1 MAKKYYAVRKG
12 KTTGIF
18 ESWNEC
24 KESVSGYSGAE
35 YKGFLSVDDA
45 LAYLD
50 GRKKESIDRVRDDAA
65 VAYVDGSYDAKTG
78 LFSFGAVIFFED
90 KETNMSRAF
99 EDAELSLMRNVAGE
113 IKGAVAAMEYC
124 IQNGIKKLDLYYDYQ
139 GIESWCTGAWKTNKT
154 GTVEYKRFY
163 DSIKSEL
170 DVRFVKVKGHSGD
183 KYNDKADSL
192 AKSALG
198 L

>member
-50 GRKKESIDRVRDDAA
+50 GREKESIDRVRDDAA

-78 LFSFGAVIFFED
+78 LFSLGAVIF
-90 KETNMSRAF
+90 
-99 EDAELSLMRNVAGE
+99 
-113 IKGAVAAMEYC
+113 
-124 IQNGIKKLDLYYDYQ
+124 
-139 GIESWCTGAWKTNKT
+139 
-154 GTVEYKRFY
+154 TVE
-163 DSIKSEL
+163 
-170 DVRFVKVKGHSGD
+170 
-183 KYNDKADSL
+183 SL
-192 AKSALG
+192 
-198 L
+198 

>member
-18 ESWNEC
+18 ESWDEC
-24 KESVSGYSGAE
+24 RESVSGFSGAE

-50 GRKKESIDRVRDDAA
+50 GREKESIDRVRDDAA

>member
-50 GRKKESIDRVRDDAA
+50 GIEKESIDRVRDDAA

>member
-1 MAKKYYAVRKG
+1 MTKKYYAVRKG

-18 ESWNEC
+18 ESWDEC
-24 KESVSGYSGAE
+24 RESVSGYSGAE

-50 GRKKESIDRVRDDAA
+50 GREKESIDRVRDDAA

>member
-50 GRKKESIDRVRDDAA
+50 GREKESIDRVRDDAA

>member
-18 ESWNEC
+18 ESWDEC
-24 KESVSGYSGAE
+24 RESVSGYSGAE

-50 GRKKESIDRVRDDAA
+50 GREKESIDRVRDDAA